1 MSCPH
6 ETCPT
11 AFTDIIKKSE
21 DKSEQRAV
29 CEAERERER
38 EGRRISSFTRNNE
51 QMSHDHTTSILPL

>member
-38 EGRRISSFTRNNE
+38 ERGEELVHLLETMNK
-51 QMSHDHTTSILPL
+51 

>member
-1 MSCPH
+1 MSCSP

-21 DKSEQRAV
+21 DKTEQRAV
-29 CEAERERER
+29 CEAEREG